1 MNIYLLLYII
11 ISNSKIKENNIKKK
25 VIYIYTYIYK
35 EEEKKERKKATNK

>member
-1 MNIYLLLYII
+1 LKNEYIFII
-11 ISNSKIKENNIKKK
+11 ISKIKRIKKK